1 MRLLAKQKFEFSK
14 WIYSFE
20 TIRFSLI
27 CKYANE
33 DTFQWHKPHPTVK
46 VESCQ
51 AFSKKKQRRRLF
63 GTEELYSDI
72 NIKWAYHH
80 LVILQGQEV
89 MDICFLNREN
99 YSYGVYLIQNVSRKN
114 MYLDTENALSGDNF
128 KKFKT
133 GALIQNDLG
142 FSFWFCSYT

>member
-1 MRLLAKQKFEFSK
+1 M
-14 WIYSFE
+14 
-20 TIRFSLI
+20 
-27 CKYANE
+27 
-33 DTFQWHKPHPTVK
+33 
-46 VESCQ
+46 
-51 AFSKKKQRRRLF
+51 
-63 GTEELYSDI
+63 
-72 NIKWAYHH
+72 
-80 LVILQGQEV
+80 LQGQEV

-133 GALIQNDLG
+133 GALIQNDFD